1 MKEKKEEGK
10 QTEEGE
16 EILIKKIIG
25 FLLLMMAF
33 IIANSWLFIV
43 VGFGALVHFY
53 SILLVI
59 SMGVVGIYWLS
70 S

>member
-1 MKEKKEEGK
+1 MNQEKEEGK
-10 QTEEGE
+10 QMEEE
-16 EILIKKIIG
+16 EMPIKKVIG

-33 IIANSWLFIV
+33 VIANSWLFIV